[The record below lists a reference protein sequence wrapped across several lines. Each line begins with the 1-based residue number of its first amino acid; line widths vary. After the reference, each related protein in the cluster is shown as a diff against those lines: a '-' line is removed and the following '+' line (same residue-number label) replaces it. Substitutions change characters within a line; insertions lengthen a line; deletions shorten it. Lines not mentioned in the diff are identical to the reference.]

1 MGLGKL
7 GAPLAACLAA
17 KGIPTIGVDSDA
29 RKVKAVSAGRA
40 PVCEPRLQEMMRM
53 GRGRL
58 TATSD
63 GEAAVMASSI
73 TFIVV
78 PTPSGPGGR
87 FSTKF
92 VLPAARTIARALARK
107 KGYHLVALTSTVMPG
122 TTERELKPFLEAHSG
137 KKCGRDFGLCYSPEF
152 IALGSV
158 VRDLCNPDFILL
170 GESDPRAG
178 RTLARVYRTLCDN
191 HPRFARTN
199 FVNAELAKLAVNTF
213 VTAKISFANLLARL
227 CERLPGA
234 DVDAVTAAVGMDSR
248 IGSKYLKGAIGY
260 GGPCFPR
267 DNLALAALANAHRV
281 PSILPRGT
289 DTFNRGQVRWLAELV
304 KSQLPR
310 GKKVGILGLSYK
322 PESDVTEESQGVF
335 LAEQLAKDG
344 VAVIAYD
351 PIAMDNARRVL
362 GRSIQWAGSA
372 QECFRKSNVVVI
384 ATPWKE
390 FRKIRLSS
398 GGSPRSPKSIFDCW
412 RMLRDSKKPAGLRY
426 FPLGIGGLV
435 P

>member
-29 RKVKAVSAGRA
+29 RKVKAVTAGRP
-40 PVCEPRLQEMMRM
+40 PVCEPRLQEMMKR

-92 VLPAARTIARALARK
+92 VLPAARIIARAMARK
-107 KGYHLVALTSTVMPG
+107 KEYHLVALTSTVMPG
-122 TTERELKPFLEAHSG
+122 TTEKELKPLLEAHSG

-158 VRDLCNPDFILL
+158 VRDLCNPDFVLI
-170 GESDPRAG
+170 GESDLRAG
-178 RTLARVYRTLCDN
+178 RTLAQVYRKLCDN

-267 DNLALAALANAHRV
+267 DNLALAALAKAHRV

-289 DTFNRGQVRWLAELV
+289 DAFNRRQVRWLAKLV
-304 KSQLPR
+304 KSHLPR

-335 LAEQLAKDG
+335 LAEQLAQDG
-344 VAVIAYD
+344 IAVIAYD

-362 GRSIQWAGSA
+362 GRSIQWARSA
-372 QECFRKSNVVVI
+372 QECFRKSNVAVI
-384 ATPWKE
+384 TTPWKE
-390 FRKIRLSS
+390 FREIHLSS
-398 GGSPRSPKSIFDCW
+398 GTLRNPKSLFDCW
-412 RMLRDSKKPAGLRY
+412 RLLRDSKKPADLRY

-435 P
+435 H